1 MQRHTKTYMDYFGLS
16 EGDYIG
22 SELSNSPSGPPHH
35 IILKSAG
42 GKDNIENL
50 MALTPEEHELA
61 HFKGTLDES
70 KWLRA
75 DYLQKKHN
83 KFIKRYNENNTSSLY
98 PHNKIR
104 N

>member
-1 MQRHTKTYMDYFGLS
+1 MDYFGLS

-42 GKDNIENL
+42 GKDVIENI
-50 MALTPEEHELA
+50 MALTLEEHELA
-61 HFKGTLDES
+61 HFRGTMDES

-75 DYLQKKHN
+75 DYLQKIHKQYLKN
-83 KFIKRYNENNTSSLY
+83 FNERKRLTS
-98 PHNKIR
+98 NIR
-104 N
+104 